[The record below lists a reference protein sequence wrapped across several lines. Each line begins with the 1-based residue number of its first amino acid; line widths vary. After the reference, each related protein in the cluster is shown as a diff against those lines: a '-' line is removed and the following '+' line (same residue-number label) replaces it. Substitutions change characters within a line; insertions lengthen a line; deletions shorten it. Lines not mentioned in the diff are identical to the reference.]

1 MYVFNSLQLPSSSLH
16 SDIDIPAFFSSAP
29 DPPIYLPEVVKKE
42 IGPDPGQNNCFFPP
56 PPQTHTTAVLGQ
68 CEATMVPELSL
79 HSAHTR
85 PILGQNSA
93 NTRPTCGQH
102 GVGTKSIQ
110 GQHDHTAGL
119 ILNSSGGGGGGT
131 GGRATTL
138 G

>member
-1 MYVFNSLQLPSSSLH
+1 
-16 SDIDIPAFFSSAP
+16 
-29 DPPIYLPEVVKKE
+29 
-42 IGPDPGQNNCFFPP
+42 
-56 PPQTHTTAVLGQ
+56 
-68 CEATMVPELSL
+68 MVPELSL

-119 ILNSSGGGGGGT
+119 ILNSSGGGGGG
-131 GGRATTL
+131 GREEGRPHWADGRCARASGFNGQDVGEPISTL
-138 G
+138 KQS